1 MKTMRRGTRGR
12 GAGLNNRGFTMLELV
27 SVLAVVGVLAV
38 VATPLMASSFAQ
50 TSDRAVAEQLVTILN
65 RGRQLAI
72 ARNTDVCVMLGN
84 HSIMYYL
91 GGCNGTVFVGSDTD
105 SNGNIAL
112 NEGTSVTGATNV
124 VFTGIGA
131 AKPPGAYVVHNAGG
145 GTGVNVVVPAS
156 G

>member
-1 MKTMRRGTRGR
+1 MVGQGGTENPGSAVQSRPRPTILSRGR

-72 ARNTDVCVMLGN
+72 ARNTDVCVMVAN
-84 HSIMYYL
+84 HSTMYYL
-91 GGCNGTVFVGSDTD
+91 V
-105 SNGNIAL
+105 
-112 NEGTSVTGATNV
+112 
-124 VFTGIGA
+124 
-131 AKPPGAYVVHNAGG
+131 
-145 GTGVNVVVPAS
+145 
-156 G
+156 